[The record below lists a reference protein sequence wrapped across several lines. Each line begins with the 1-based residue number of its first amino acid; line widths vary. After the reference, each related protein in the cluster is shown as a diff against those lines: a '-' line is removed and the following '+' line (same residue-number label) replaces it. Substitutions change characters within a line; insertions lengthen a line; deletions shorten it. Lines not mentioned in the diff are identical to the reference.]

1 MNNNA
6 KTPHAHDRVTADAL
20 ERKQTSD
27 LSRSFLAQVSFCF
40 VHLLLGSIGVA
51 AATACALYTT
61 QEALHP
67 LLPSF
72 DHNRAARLLLTVPG
86 YPLQALNGFALG
98 FLMAK
103 RLGGWISQFTWV
115 VFFALVVL
123 VWLHEP
129 GRSVFLEHLRFD
141 GTCAPGGSCFAKAIA
156 TLMLV
161 SSTSYSLGA
170 AVRGRKGLSKT

>member
-86 YPLQALNGFALG
+86 YPLQA
-98 FLMAK
+98 
-103 RLGGWISQFTWV
+103 
-115 VFFALVVL
+115 
-123 VWLHEP
+123 
-129 GRSVFLEHLRFD
+129 
-141 GTCAPGGSCFAKAIA
+141 CAPGGSCFAKAIA